1 VEPAP
6 DPLPKPHESLRGL
19 RPLGLILHD
28 IEFGAANKPRFFD
41 ARLDNGVME
50 VPPFEEVPA

>member
-1 VEPAP
+1 
-6 DPLPKPHESLRGL
+6 
-19 RPLGLILHD
+19 LHD
-28 IEFGAANKPRFFD
+28 IEFGEENKPRFFD